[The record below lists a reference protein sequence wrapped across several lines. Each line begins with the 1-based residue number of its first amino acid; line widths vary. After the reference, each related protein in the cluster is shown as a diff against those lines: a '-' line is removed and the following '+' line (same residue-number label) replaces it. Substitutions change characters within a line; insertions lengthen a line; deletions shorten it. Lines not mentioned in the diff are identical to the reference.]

1 MSDLPKKGTLVVS
14 YIGYVD
20 QTVKIE
26 GGNFYKIVLSEDT
39 ETLEEVVVVGYGTQK
54 KSDLTGSVMQV
65 KSKDI
70 TSVTANKHYKVGLLE
85 FLL

>member
-1 MSDLPKKGTLVVS
+1 MS

-54 KSDLTGSVMQV
+54 KSDLTGSVMQI
-65 KSKDI
+65 KS
-70 TSVTANKHYKVGLLE
+70 
-85 FLL
+85 